1 MDTTARR
8 RSATQW
14 VGVLLGTRSA
24 GSAAD
29 VAFVAMRIALAWIF
43 IYYGGAKLFGAFPG
57 PGPHGIHQTAIFMS
71 RTAHLRPGTFF
82 AVLGGLVEFGGGIA
96 MAIGFATRLV
106 GLALFGDMVLAMIT
120 TTWSTGLNSTTSPP
134 GYQLNVVL
142 AALALGAAL
151 LGGGRV
157 SVDALLVRALSRRT
171 NADSATGDLAG
182 AART

>member
-1 MDTTARR
+1 
-8 RSATQW
+8 
-14 VGVLLGTRSA
+14 
-24 GSAAD
+24 
-29 VAFVAMRIALAWIF
+29 
-43 IYYGGAKLFGAFPG
+43 
-57 PGPHGIHQTAIFMS
+57 
-71 RTAHLRPGTFF
+71 
-82 AVLGGLVEFGGGIA
+82 